1 MKANEFKC
9 YIKTIKL
16 YLNEKLMDT
25 DRVHTFLE
33 IVRSGSFIRASEK
46 LHVTQTT
53 VSARIRTLEEELGRQ
68 LFVRNRS
75 GARLTPAGED
85 FRKYALTL
93 VQVWERARYQLSLP
107 PGRDAFVSIGG
118 ELSLWNPLML
128 DWLIH
133 VRETQPNLAIRTQV
147 ALPDQLME
155 LVHNGVMDIGV
166 MYAPRIEPGLKI
178 DLLREEKLILVRSTR
193 VDETRPEPEFIYVDW
208 GPQFAAQQK
217 FVMEGSPDPS
227 LFVGLGPLGLAYML
241 RAGGQG
247 YFRYSV
253 AKPYIERGEL
263 EQVDGAPEITY
274 PAYVIY
280 SEAAD
285 EQAIGPALQALH
297 YVAETASTTSFRE
310 VP

>member
-1 MKANEFKC
+1 
-9 YIKTIKL
+9 
-16 YLNEKLMDT
+16 MDT
-25 DRVHTFLE
+25 DRVNTFLE
-33 IVRSGSFIRASEK
+33 IVRSGSFIRAAEK

-68 LFVRNRS
+68 LFIRNRS

-93 VQVWERARYQLSLP
+93 VQVWERARHQLSLP
-107 PGRDAFVSIGG
+107 PGRDAFISIGG

-133 VRETQPNLAIRTQV
+133 VRATLPNIAIRTQV
-147 ALPDQLME
+147 ALPEQIME
-155 LVHNGVMDIGV
+155 MVHNGAMDIGV
-166 MYAPRIEPGLKI
+166 MYAPRIEPGLTI
-178 DLLREEKLILVRSTR
+178 ELLREEKLVMVRTTKLQGVSSR
-193 VDETRPEPEFIYVDW
+193 PEFIYVDW

-217 FVMEGSPDPS
+217 LVMDESPEPS
-227 LFVGLGPLGLAYML
+227 LFVGLGPLGLAFML

-253 AKPYIERGEL
+253 AKPYIDAGEL
-263 EQVDGAPEITY
+263 ELVPDTPEITY

-280 SEAAD
+280 AEAAD
-285 EQAIGPALQALH
+285 EQIIGPALQALR
-297 YVAETASTTSFRE
+297 YVAEAASNSPFLE